1 MSQVRILGGEWRGQS
16 LAVPRQARPV
26 TARVRATLFSMLASR
41 GVLPQARVLDCFAGS
56 GALGLEALSRGAY
69 HADFIEL
76 YPQVLKQ
83 NLENFKTSPPQ
94 ARLLGR
100 EALKPPPP
108 PKGTSANL
116 VFADPPWE
124 QAPKLWRGCFS
135 ALEAKGWLGQETL
148 LVAFQR
154 AEKSAG
160 QKQDAPPALN
170 PLFSCVESRRVG
182 DCQLVFLRP
191 PRVFCPQPLTCPPN
205 HTFAEPSFLPAPRLC
220 LKRFQ
225 SLWLGSYDGS

>member
-56 GALGLEALSRGAY
+56 GALGLEALSRGASQ
-69 HADFIEL
+69 ADFIEL

-83 NLENFKTSPPQ
+83 NLENFKTTPPC

-160 QKQDAPPALN
+160 KKQDAPPRPQP
-170 PLFSCVESRRVG
+170 PLFLRRIPQG
-182 DCQLVFLRP
+182 RGLPAGLFASH
-191 PRVFCPQPLTCPPN
+191 RVFCPQPLTCPPN